1 MVIDMLKTVRVDV
14 LHRRFGGI
22 AFAHQLQ
29 KRQRRAQQRQMR
41 DQGFHPRI
49 GDMAVGV
56 EDPGGDFNQ
65 LAGMANQH
73 DLAEPEAH
81 GLFNHVA
88 DEVAHGDH
96 HLRINTHLLADEAL
110 AVVARHQH
118 HPLQPRR
125 ALNFQLQR

>member
-29 KRQRRAQQRQMR
+29 QRQRRAQQRQMR

-73 DLAEPEAH
+73 DLAEPQAH

-96 HLRINTHLLADEAL
+96 HLRVDAHLLAYEAL

-118 HPLQPRR
+118 YPLQPRR